1 MLGINEVFINYDR
14 YLVLSNRKNIFNR
27 KHSFKII
34 TFITGL
40 FSFLLFVPNLFV
52 YQISLDPNQTDSYYL
67 ILERNSQIGENYLF
81 TLYLLIILAASNNFS
96 TLFLIITSAKLTLQ
110 ARNFSRKITILQ
122 TNHNQTAK
130 TRQNIRS
137 KKLEMNILKLV

>member
-52 YQISLDPNQTDSYYL
+52 YQISLDPSQTDSYYL
-67 ILERNSQIGENYLF
+67 ILERNSQIGEKNW
-81 TLYLLIILAASNNFS
+81 
-96 TLFLIITSAKLTLQ
+96 
-110 ARNFSRKITILQ
+110 
-122 TNHNQTAK
+122 
-130 TRQNIRS
+130 NIY
-137 KKLEMNILKLV
+137 

>member
-1 MLGINEVFINYDR
+1 M
-14 YLVLSNRKNIFNR
+14 
-27 KHSFKII
+27 
-34 TFITGL
+34 
-40 FSFLLFVPNLFV
+40 PNLFV
-52 YQISLDPNQTDSYYL
+52 YQISLDPSQTDSYYL
-67 ILERNSQIGENYLF
+67 ILERNSQIGENDLF